1 MALRPHVADVVS
13 PLFRLLDSWSDQPPL
28 FSTCLSIAARATRA
42 AAGDG
47 DSTTSIYLMVLH
59 MVSVSTDPQG
69 QHYVFLLEA
78 GLELWYCLIMQ
89 CNPMFQ
95 QSEEL
100 QGLYSRMPTI
110 LEGNMEHCRICML
123 ITEAYVVL
131 GGGEFLA
138 VHGANVSSCMDLMV
152 GEVKEQ
158 VMCYVARAM
167 EAVLRKFPSQGS
179 TLLFST
185 ITKAAY
191 ACVSRMQRAGHRD
204 LGAQGNKEE
213 LEPDIIITQYASLVC
228 RVILGGDMD
237 AWNRLHSSTG
247 ISVSE
252 FVNLLTELFDIAGD
266 LLHRKLWTWTMIWAL
281 RIDPKSALS
290 QLGEICGCCIQVLG
304 EISNQSQTTS
314 TLLSDD
320 VSDNE
325 GEWQVGQSILNF
337 QQCSSMLLTMSL
349 YTSSQCLPEPPLA
362 VRIREDMNADYIAT
376 TNLKDIIRE
385 GMDACLVSVGPD
397 VFQAALGAVEPMV
410 VQQLFDMVRSV

>member
-28 FSTCLSIAARATRA
+28 FSSCLSIAARATRA
-42 AAGDG
+42 AAGDD

-78 GLELWYCLIMQ
+78 GLELWYCLMQ
-89 CNPMFQ
+89 CNPPCQ

-110 LEGNMEHCRICML
+110 LGGNMEHSRICML
-123 ITEAYVVL
+123 ITEAYIVL

-138 VHGANVSSCMDLMV
+138 THGANVSSCMDLMV

-185 ITKAAY
+185 ITKAAN
-191 ACVSRMQRAGHRD
+191 ACVNRMQRAGNRH
-204 LGAQGNKEE
+204 LGAQDNKEE
-213 LEPDIIITQYASLVC
+213 LETDIVITQYASLVC

-252 FVNLLTELFDIAGD
+252 VVNLLTELFDIAGG

-281 RIDPKSALS
+281 RVDPKSALS

-304 EISNQSQTTS
+304 EISNQR
-314 TLLSDD
+314 TLPSGD
-320 VSDNE
+320 VSDDE

-337 QQCSSMLLTMSL
+337 QQC
-349 YTSSQCLPEPPLA
+349 
-362 VRIREDMNADYIAT
+362 NIA
-376 TNLKDIIRE
+376 
-385 GMDACLVSVGPD
+385 CC
-397 VFQAALGAVEPMV
+397 
-410 VQQLFDMVRSV
+410 